1 MHRFVVLA
9 FCFVADAAVAATP
22 RDVHAHPLLEVLPD
36 TVVPTHYDLTVS
48 PDAEALIFHGSVAI
62 TVEVY
67 ASTPVVTLNAS
78 GLTFDHVTIDG
89 SSDAIVTTDE
99 KLGRATLNLNAPVP
113 PGSHILSIE
122 YHGKI
127 SRTTTGFFAMN
138 YSSPDGPRRTLATNF
153 EPAEARKLLP
163 CWDEPGRKATFAV
176 SVDAPKDRMALSN
189 MPVADVASLSPTMQ
203 RVHFAQSPKMSTY
216 LLFLSVGDFERI
228 HQQVDGVDVGI
239 VVKRGDTAKAA
250 YALDQAS
257 TILRYYNDY
266 FDVPYPLPKL
276 DMIAAPGHI
285 EGGAMENWGAIFYSQ
300 DYLLFDPKT
309 STEGDRQ
316 GVFLVLSHE
325 MAHQWFGDLVTMKWW
340 SSLWLNESFAR
351 WMQTFAADDLHPEW
365 ETGLQAA
372 AIFEQGKQADS
383 VPSTHPVVQPV
394 FTVDQATQSFDSITY
409 DKGAAIITMISAYVG
424 RHEFRAGVRRYMK
437 AHAYGSAAD
446 NDLWSIMQQ
455 AVGKPIVGIVR
466 DFTHQEG
473 LPLVRM
479 SRTAGNVRLAQT
491 RFADDPATLKDI
503 PRQRWRL
510 PLTLRPVNGVQRNIL
525 LLGTADLIVTGPVLV
540 NAGQLSYART
550 LYSPDGFDGLL
561 AQSGTLIPADQLGLL
576 NDGLSLGLAGYAPA
590 SNVLR
595 LMATLPVDASPIV
608 WQRAVRILVAL
619 ESHYADTAARAS
631 FWYFALDVLAPITAR
646 IGQTGVLNESSNV
659 VILRSALMEARATFG
674 DTALVTLARQRLE
687 TGSGTPA
694 EQRSA
699 LSVVAAQ
706 ADQNS
711 FDTLLA
717 HARSTA
723 DPLEKQHYF
732 SALAGVVN
740 PVLAR
745 RMIDIALSDQ
755 VPAGTV
761 PELLIS
767 IAEKH
772 PGLVWELIAPRLD
785 DPTLPLDKYERWGV
799 AGAIAGD
806 SSESQRITDLEAY
819 ELRSVPAEARKPFLA
834 AIAAIRRNQRI
845 ERDVLP
851 EIDRWIAS
859 RKVNQT
865 ACRQCGHESH

>member
-1 MHRFVVLA
+1 MHQFVMLA
-9 FCFVADAAVAATP
+9 CCFIADFAVAAAP
-22 RDVHAHPLLEVLPD
+22 PDVHAHPLLEVLPD
-36 TVVPTHYDLTVS
+36 TVEPTHYDLTVS
-48 PDAEALIFHGSVAI
+48 PDAEALIFHGRVAI
-62 TVEVY
+62 TVEVH
-67 ASTPVVTLNAS
+67 ALTPVVTLNAL

-89 SSDAIVTTDE
+89 GSDATVKTDE
-99 KLGRATLNLNAPVP
+99 KLGRATLNFSAPVP
-113 PGSHILSIE
+113 PGRHTLSIE

-127 SRTTTGFFAMN
+127 SRTTTGFFAMD

-189 MPVADVASLSPTMQ
+189 MPIADATSLSSTMQ

-216 LLFLSVGDFERI
+216 LLFLSVGDYERV
-228 HQQVDGVDVGI
+228 HRQVDGVDVGI

-276 DMIAAPGHI
+276 DMIAAPGQI
-285 EGGAMENWGAIFYSQ
+285 DGGAMENWGAIFYSQ
-300 DYLLFDPKT
+300 DHLLFDPKT

-316 GVFLVLSHE
+316 GVFLALSHE

-340 SSLWLNESFAR
+340 SSLWLNEGFAR

-372 AIFEQGKQADS
+372 VIFEYGKQADS

-394 FTVDQATQSFDSITY
+394 FTADQATQSFDSITY
-409 DKGAAIITMISAYVG
+409 DKGAAIITMINAYVG

-437 AHAYGSAAD
+437 AHAYGSTAD

-479 SRTAGNVRLAQT
+479 SRTAGSVRLALT
-491 RFADDPATLKDI
+491 RFAEDPATLKDH

-510 PLTLRPVNGVQRNIL
+510 PLTLGPVNGMQRNIE
-525 LLGTADLIVTGPVLV
+525 LLGTTDLTESGPLLV

-550 LYSPDGFDGLL
+550 LYSPDSFEELL
-561 AQSGTLIPADQLGLL
+561 ARASTLKPADQLGLL

-595 LMATLPVDASPIV
+595 LVTTLPIDASPIV
-608 WQRAVRILVAL
+608 WQQAVRILVAL
-619 ESHYADTAARAS
+619 DRHYADTAARAS
-631 FWYFALDVLAPITAR
+631 FRNFALDVLAPINAQ
-646 IGQTGVLNESSNV
+646 IGQTGVPNESSNV
-659 VILRSALMEARATFG
+659 AILRGALMEARGAFG

-687 TGSGTPA
+687 TGTGEPA

-699 LSVVAAQ
+699 LSVVATQ
-706 ADQNS
+706 SDQNS
-711 FDTLLA
+711 FDKLLA

-745 RMIDIALSDQ
+745 RMIDVALSDQ
-755 VPAGTV
+755 VPAGTA
-761 PELLIS
+761 PELISS

-772 PGLVWELIAPRLD
+772 PDLVWEVIAPQLD
-785 DPTLPLDKYERWGV
+785 DPILPFDKYQRWGV
-799 AGAIAGD
+799 AGTIAGD
-806 SSESQRITDLEAY
+806 SAKSQRIADLEAY
-819 ELRSVPAEARKPFLA
+819 EIRSVPVEARKPFLA

-845 ERDVLP
+845 EKDVLP

-859 RKVNQT
+859 RKVKQT
-865 ACRQCGHESH
+865 ARR